1 MFSKF
6 DEISQKVLVRAKREM
21 IDLKHPYVGT
31 EHLVLAILKTNNEV
45 SNKLKELNLTY
56 DLFKKEIIKTVGVGS
71 KKSEWFLYTPLLKRV
86 IEGAILDSRENN
98 ESEVSVEN
106 LFSSLLEEGEGIA
119 IRLFIT
125 MGIDIDELYK
135 DFSKKLIK
143 STKTNKNKKLL
154 LDEIGYDLTNEA
166 RCGRIDPVIGRDD
179 EINRVIE
186 ILSRRCKNNPVLVGY
201 AGVGKTAIVEG
212 LASRII
218 NNQVPQ
224 TLMNKRI
231 YSLDMASTVAG
242 TKYRGEFEER
252 VRKILK
258 EVENDK
264 DIILFIDEVHTIV
277 GAGGA
282 EGAIDA
288 SNILKPALSRGKVRI
303 IGATTQE
310 EYKKTIEMDS
320 ALERR
325 FQKVNVDV
333 PDKTKVKN
341 ILTKLKPIYES
352 FHGVIISDEIIDE
365 ITKYSSIYI
374 HDRYEPDRSIDILDE
389 VCASV
394 SIKENK
400 DYNKLIKYKNKL
412 SKIIKEK
419 NEFIINKDFEKALLK
434 KEEEDSLNSKI
445 NDLEFTILSSTK
457 QKKVEN
463 SDIINVIS
471 KKTNIPIYNLDTNNK
486 KIFEDLEKY
495 LKQNIIGQDKAIN
508 KLVDITKKLKLGLLD
523 DDRPYSMLFVGPS
536 GVGKTELVK
545 NYVDYIYKDNFIR
558 LDMSEYK
565 LSTSIN
571 KIIGSDAGYVG
582 YNNKTVLDIVKN
594 KPYSVILLD
603 EIEKA
608 CDEVLNLFLQIL
620 DEGFIKDS
628 LGRKIYFN
636 NTIIIMTSNIG
647 FNKNDVGFNK
657 VRGSIINN
665 LKNILNIEFINR
677 IDSIIEFNKIS
688 DRDIDKIIDKYI
700 DKLESKYNKKGI
712 DIKIN
717 KCIYEYIK
725 KNSNYEELGA
735 RNIKKIIKDKIEKI
749 IIDKILSGKKDV
761 KIDNIIEHC

>member
-6 DEISQKVLVRAKREM
+6 DEISQKVLINAKKEM
-21 IDLKHPYVGT
+21 IELRHPYVGT
-31 EHLVLAILKTNNEV
+31 EHLVLAILKTNNVV

-56 DLFKKEIIKTVGVGS
+56 ERFKEEIKKVVGVGS

-86 IEGAILDSRENN
+86 IEGAILDARENN
-98 ESEVSVEN
+98 DNEVSVEN

-125 MGIDIDELYK
+125 MNIDIDELYK

-143 STKTNKNKKLL
+143 STKTSKNKKLL

-166 RCGRIDPVIGRDD
+166 KKGNIDPVIGRED
-179 EINRVIE
+179 EINRLIE

-212 LASRII
+212 LALKII
-218 NNQVPQ
+218 NNEVPLSLQ
-224 TLMNKRI
+224 NKKI
-231 YSLDMASTVAG
+231 YSIDMASTVAG

-258 EVENDK
+258 EVENNK
-264 DIILFIDEVHTIV
+264 DIILFIDEIHTIV

-303 IGATTQE
+303 IGATTLD

-325 FQKVNVDV
+325 FQKINIDI
-333 PDKTKVKN
+333 PDNLKVKN
-341 ILTKLKPIYES
+341 ILLKLKPIYES
-352 FHGVIISDEIIDE
+352 FHGVIIPNNIIDT
-365 ITKYSSIYI
+365 IIKYSNIYI
-374 HDRYEPDRSIDILDE
+374 HDRYEPDKSIDILDE

-394 SIKENK
+394 SVKEND
-400 DYNKLIKYKNKL
+400 DYNKLIKYKNELKDISL
-412 SKIIKEK
+412 EK
-419 NEFIINKDFEKALLK
+419 NEYIIDKKFDKALIA
-434 KEEEDSLNSKI
+434 KEKEDKLNSKI
-445 NDLEFTILSSTK
+445 NELEFKLLSSNN
-457 QKKVEN
+457 QKRVEY
-463 SDIINVIS
+463 DDVIKVIS
-471 KKTNIPIYNLDTNNK
+471 RKTNIPIYNLDINNK
-486 KIFEDLEKY
+486 EFFVNLENY
-495 LKQNIIGQDKAIN
+495 LKDNIIGQDKAIS
-508 KLVDITKKLKLGLLD
+508 KLVDITKQIRLGLVD
-523 DDRPYSMLFVGPS
+523 ENKPPSILFVGQS

-545 NYVDYIYKDNFIR
+545 KYVEYVYKDNFIR

-608 CDEVLNLFLQIL
+608 CDEVLNLFLQVL
-620 DEGFIKDS
+620 DEGFIQDS
-628 LGRKIYFN
+628 LGRKVYFN

-647 FNKNDVGFNK
+647 FNKDDVGFNK
-657 VRGSIINN
+657 NSINIISKLKSVLN
-665 LKNILNIEFINR
+665 LEFINR
-677 IDSIIEFNKIS
+677 IDSIIEFNKICEK
-688 DRDIDKIIDKYI
+688 DIDKIIDKYLYAL
-700 DKLESKYNKKGI
+700 KEKYNKKGI
-712 DIKIN
+712 NISMDNGVNEFLKM
-717 KCIYEYIK
+717 KC
-725 KNSNYEELGA
+725 NYDEFGA
-735 RNIKKIIKDKIEKI
+735 RNIKKIIKEKIESI
-749 IIDKILSGKKDV
+749 IIEEVLNGEK
-761 KIDNIIEHC
+761 NINIEMKELI

>member
-6 DEISQKVLVRAKREM
+6 DEISQKVLVNAKKEM

-45 SNKLKELNLTY
+45 SNKLKELNLNY
-56 DLFKKEIIKTVGVGS
+56 QSFKKEIIKTVGIGS

-98 ESEVSVEN
+98 ENEVSVEN
-106 LFSSLLEEGEGIA
+106 LFSALLEEGEGIA

-135 DFSKKLIK
+135 EFSKKLIK

-154 LDEIGYDLTNEA
+154 LDDIGYDLTKEA
-166 RCGRIDPVIGRDD
+166 KEGRIDPVIGRDE

-212 LASRII
+212 LALKIV
-218 NNQVPQ
+218 NNQVPYSLQ
-224 TLMNKRI
+224 NKRI
-231 YSLDMASTVAG
+231 YTLDMASTVAG

-264 DIILFIDEVHTIV
+264 NIILFIDEIHTIV

-288 SNILKPALSRGKVRI
+288 SNILKPALSRGKVKI
-303 IGATTQE
+303 IGATTQD

-325 FQKVNVDV
+325 FQKVNVEI
-333 PDKTKVKN
+333 PSNEKVKN
-341 ILTKLKPIYES
+341 ILMKLKPIYES
-352 FHGVIISDEIIDE
+352 YHGVVISDDILDTII
-365 ITKYSSIYI
+365 KYGKIYI

-394 SIKENK
+394 SIRDNK
-400 DYNKLIKYKNKL
+400 DSNKLSKYKSKL
-412 SKIIKEK
+412 SKIIKSK
-419 NEFIINKDFEKALLK
+419 NEYIINKDFENALKK
-434 KEEEDSLNSKI
+434 KEEEDMINSKI
-445 NDLEFTILSSTK
+445 NELEFNILSNKK
-457 QKKVEN
+457 QKHVEYN
-463 SDIINVIS
+463 DIISVIS
-471 KKTNIPIYNLDTNNK
+471 KKTNIPIYNLDINNK
-486 KIFEDLEKY
+486 KIFNDLEEY
-495 LKQNIIGQDKAIN
+495 LNKNIIGQNKAI
-508 KLVDITKKLKLGLLD
+508 KKIVDITKQLKLGLLD
-523 DDRPYSMLFVGPS
+523 EDKPYSILFVGPS

-545 NYVDYIYKDNFIR
+545 KYVDYIYKDNFIR

-565 LSTSIN
+565 LSTSVN
-571 KIIGSDAGYVG
+571 KIIGSSAGYVG
-582 YNNKTVLDIVKN
+582 YNNKTILDIVRN

-620 DEGFIKDS
+620 DEGCIQDS
-628 LGRKIYFN
+628 LGRKVYFN

-647 FNKNDVGFNK
+647 YNKNDVGFNK
-657 VRGSIINN
+657 GKHNIINN
-665 LKNILNIEFINR
+665 LKNVLNIEFLSR
-677 IDSIIEFNKIS
+677 IDSIIEFNKIKEE
-688 DRDIDKIIDKYI
+688 DINKIIDKYI
-700 DKLESKYNKKGI
+700 DKIISKYSNKN
-712 DIKIN
+712 IN
-717 KCIYEYIK
+717 VNINRNIYDSIK
-725 KNSNYEELGA
+725 KKSNYQELGA
-735 RNIKKIIKDKIEKI
+735 RNIKKIIKDEVESV
-749 IIDKILSGKKDV
+749 IIDEILEGNNNINV
-761 KIDNIIEHC
+761 DNIISQK